1 MSLYDKA
8 SIALIPSGYK
18 ATTLYSVMPANG
30 NGDFTHSRSNTTSTR
45 VNKDGLIENVG
56 SNIPRLD
63 YPLTNGLV
71 GDCPHLL
78 LEPSRTNTLQYTE
91 DFGNSSWTRTN
102 STVSTNQVIAP
113 DGSLTADRLIES
125 TATGSHDIRQ
135 NETVTSGVQ
144 YTYSVFVKEYEAG
157 SYRNV
162 NFYVAGPN
170 SVGTFSFSTGG
181 FTGHS
186 LDSARAINYG
196 NGWYRLE
203 ITDTSVSTA
212 FNVIILTQNGTTT
225 NYTGDGS
232 SGFYLWGAQLEQ
244 GSYATSYIPNL
255 TTGNKTRSAD
265 ACSDSGTSADINSE
279 EGVLFVEM
287 ATFDQNDTSDRRIA
301 ISSGNTN
308 YVIRLTYA
316 VTANRLYAVV
326 YSLGTVWATYTALSN
341 AEDFNKVALKY
352 KASDFDFYVNG
363 VKVQQQSS
371 GATFPANT
379 MTEVAFD
386 NGGGGNDFYGKIKQ
400 LIVFNEA
407 LSDSEL
413 ETLTS

>member
-18 ATTLYSVMPANG
+18 ASTLYSVMPANG
-30 NGDFTHSRSNTTSTR
+30 NGDFTHSRSNTTATR
-45 VNKDGLIENVG
+45 VNKDGLIENVS

-78 LEPSRTNTLQYTE
+78 LEPTRTNTLQYTE
-91 DFGNSSWTRTN
+91 DFSNSSWTRTN
-102 STVSTNQVIAP
+102 STVSTNQIIAP
-113 DGSLTADRLIES
+113 DGSLTADRFIEN

-135 NETVTSGVQ
+135 NEGVTSGVQ

-162 NFYVAGPN
+162 NFYVGGPN

-181 FTGHS
+181 FTGHNF
-186 LDSARAINYG
+186 DSARAINYG

-203 ITDTSVSTA
+203 FTDTAVSTS
-212 FNVIILTQNGTTT
+212 FNTIILTQNGTTT

-255 TTGNKTRSAD
+255 TTGNKTRSSD
-265 ACSDSGTSADINSE
+265 ACNGSGTSAEFNDS
-279 EGVLFVEM
+279 EGVLFAEM
-287 ATFDQNDTSDRRIA
+287 AALGTDGLTRRLA
-301 ISSGNTN
+301 ISNSSNT
-308 YVIRLTYA
+308 YIVRLEFRPTVNQIYGVVFLSPSNQA
-316 VTANRLYAVV
+316 VLTH
-326 YSLGTVWATYTALSN
+326 TVSDWT
-341 AEDFNKVALKY
+341 EFNKVAIKY
-352 KASDFDFYVNG
+352 KQNDFAMWING
-363 VKVQQQSS
+363 VEVSTDGFGNTSS
-371 GATFPANT
+371 GLDDFS
-379 MTEVAFD
+379 FD
-386 NGGGGNDFYGKIKQ
+386 DGNGGNDFYGKVKQ

-413 ETLTS
+413 GTLTS